1 MRNTLRFLHSKPTCL
16 KQSRWGKFED
26 DIIKFKNIFDVTWI
40 CRIHNL
46 RDSLEKDHNRNA
58 SFYYLWTLQSSPIL
72 YIHIHYIYI
81 YIYTYMHIYVCRY
94 VYIVYL
100 IYVIYVTKIICKV
113 SSAQTTVRAIYV
125 HAPALMY
132 I

>member
-1 MRNTLRFLHSKPTCL
+1 
-16 KQSRWGKFED
+16 
-26 DIIKFKNIFDVTWI
+26 
-40 CRIHNL
+40 
-46 RDSLEKDHNRNA
+46 
-58 SFYYLWTLQSSPIL
+58 
-72 YIHIHYIYI
+72 
-81 YIYTYMHIYVCRY
+81 MHIYVCRY

-100 IYVIYVTKIICKV
+100 IYVIYVTKMICKV